1 MSKNAFLAGV
11 AATLVLGAAA
21 CSSDQP
27 PTPGPAAVYTTNWA
41 SNTIA
46 EFPANPDGSLRGP
59 AISISAG
66 PGPTHPQGSVRSH
79 DGTWL
84 YVSNWGTAGITPF
97 RIGPDGTLTASP
109 TVPGPAPAPVT
120 PSGIALS
127 PDGGHLYTA
136 NFSNGA
142 AGTISEYRV
151 SADGLPHGVITV
163 AAHGQGTTGVAISSD
178 EHTLVSANSG
188 SGDLSVFRIAPD
200 GSLDRVRT
208 LATGGGAFF
217 AAITP
222 DSQRVLVTNSAV
234 NTISLVSLASGS
246 VSTVADP
253 ADDPHGIVLDATGRH
268 AYVANFA
275 KGTGPGFITTFAI
288 DATGIHLIG
297 RPVSSGGNG
306 AEGIALSHDGKTL
319 YNANYNATGPGS
331 VTSYPIA
338 PDGTVGTGR
347 PPVPTGGRQPDLGSI
362 TVSGR

>member
-1 MSKNAFLAGV
+1 MHVENAFLAGA

-27 PTPGPAAVYTTNWA
+27 PAAVYATNWA

-46 EFPANPDGSLRGP
+46 EFPTNPDGSLRGP

-127 PDGGHLYTA
+127 PDGGHIYTA
-136 NFSNGA
+136 NFG
-142 AGTISEYRV
+142 
-151 SADGLPHGVITV
+151 
-163 AAHGQGTTGVAISSD
+163 
-178 EHTLVSANSG
+178 
-188 SGDLSVFRIAPD
+188 
-200 GSLDRVRT
+200 
-208 LATGGGAFF
+208 
-217 AAITP
+217 
-222 DSQRVLVTNSAV
+222 
-234 NTISLVSLASGS
+234 
-246 VSTVADP
+246 
-253 ADDPHGIVLDATGRH
+253 
-268 AYVANFA
+268 
-275 KGTGPGFITTFAI
+275 
-288 DATGIHLIG
+288 
-297 RPVSSGGNG
+297 
-306 AEGIALSHDGKTL
+306 
-319 YNANYNATGPGS
+319 NATGPGS